1 MSTEQTVPMP
11 DLADP
16 ADDHAAPA
24 GAPGAVPIT
33 APRTRWAAIIWG
45 AFFVIVA
52 WTGIWMLGAPGRRDG
67 VTDWFASLDPG
78 MLTASALLVA
88 GVLVLV
94 TGLVGLFRRAQR
106 QPRSTE

>member
-1 MSTEQTVPMP
+1 MSTVQTVPMP
-11 DLADP
+11 ELPDLADDDASPGTP
-16 ADDHAAPA
+16 ADAHLP
-24 GAPGAVPIT
+24 

-52 WTGIWMLGAPGRRDG
+52 WTGIWMLGDPGRRDG
-67 VTDWFASLDPG
+67 ATDWFASLDPG

-94 TGLVGLFRRAQR
+94 TGLVGLLRRAQR